1 MSSAND
7 FLMADG
13 LPSAQFPAP
22 GTTVSG
28 RVVRIGEPVQQRDMK
43 DNQPK
48 TWDDGQ
54 PMMMLPV
61 DVATEQRDPTVPD
74 DDGVRRIYI
83 RGQMLKSIR
92 TAVRAAG
99 AKGLEL
105 GGVLSV
111 TYVRDGVSKQRGFNP
126 PKEYAATYIPP
137 AAVSAND
144 FLAAGRAEEESLGS
158 SPPAPTFPAPTA
170 VPAAPAAPAPASAPA
185 ARVDVPNDNAALLA
199 ALANLSP
206 EQRAA
211 LGALDG

>member
-1 MSSAND
+1 MTG
-7 FLMADG
+7 G

-28 RVVRIGEPVQQRDMK
+28 RVVRIGEPMQQRDMK
-43 DNQPK
+43 DHQPK

-74 DDGVRRIYI
+74 DDGVRCIYI

-99 AKGLEL
+99 ARGLEL
-105 GGVLSV
+105 GGILSV
-111 TYVRDGVSKQRGFNP
+111 TYVRDGISKQRGFNP

-137 AAVSAND
+137 AAVAAND
-144 FLAAGRAEEESLGS
+144 FLAAGRADEGS
-158 SPPAPTFPAPTA
+158 PGSDCPTPAVPAPTA
-170 VPAAPAAPAPASAPA
+170 IPAALATDSARR
-185 ARVDVPNDNAALLA
+185 ARPDVPNGNDALVA
-199 ALANLSP
+199 ALANLTP

-211 LGALDG
+211 LAALGG